1 MLSHKDIMLL
11 LTETTSYI
19 KIEGSVGK
27 QPLAPV
33 VHHSLSLSSALSL
46 LATCHVFQLLN
57 LIAGLELEYTQ
68 CITS

>member
-1 MLSHKDIMLL
+1 MLL

-57 LIAGLELEYTQ
+57 LIAGL
-68 CITS
+68 